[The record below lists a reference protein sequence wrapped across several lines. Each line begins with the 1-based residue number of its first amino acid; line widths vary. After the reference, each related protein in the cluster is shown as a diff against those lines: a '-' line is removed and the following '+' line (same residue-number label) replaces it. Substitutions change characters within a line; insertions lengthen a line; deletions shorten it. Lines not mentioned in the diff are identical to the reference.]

1 MTTVSSTA
9 KHRRALHRIP
19 ELDHSL
25 PKTKGYIEA
34 ELTELGCEVF
44 SPFGCVVCG
53 YIDRG
58 AEHTIAFRADMD
70 ALPIGEKTGLS
81 FASEHKG
88 CMHACGHDGHMA
100 MVLELGRRLMEKNSL
115 RYNILLVFQPAE
127 ETTGGAKPICETGL
141 FEKYKVKAIFGLH
154 LWPGLK
160 AGSIAGLPG
169 PMMARSGEVTFTA
182 EGRSVH
188 LCKKETGLGALAAC
202 VDFYAK
208 AMELDKR
215 LPADVCRLM
224 GFGRMEAGS
233 VRNAT
238 AASAV
243 LEGSLRALEDK
254 VFFGLRDGLSD
265 ICENVALSSGCKTSL
280 RFSEGYPPVNNPLD
294 MFDKASKLFNIDLLP
309 EPTMISEDFSWYQ
322 RHIPGLFLLLGC
334 GPAPELH
341 SADFNFDES
350 VLETGVSYFE
360 AMAEGTEW

>member
-1 MTTVSSTA
+1 MTTLTSMA

-34 ELTELGCEVF
+34 ELAELGFDVF
-44 SPFGCVVCG
+44 SPFDCAVCG
-53 YIDRG
+53 YLDRG
-58 AEHTIAFRADMD
+58 GESTIAFRADMD
-70 ALPIGEKTGLS
+70 ALPICEKTGLP
-81 FASEHKG
+81 FASVHKG

-100 MVLELGRRLMEKNSL
+100 MVLELGRRLAEKDSL
-115 RYNILLVFQPAE
+115 RYNILLIFQPAE

-141 FEKYKVKAIFGLH
+141 LERYKVRAIFGLH
-154 LWPGLK
+154 LWPSLE

-188 LCKKETGLGALAAC
+188 LCKRETGLDALAAC
-202 VDFYAK
+202 VEFYSR
-208 AMELDKR
+208 AMELEKA
-215 LPADVCRLM
+215 LPADEVRLM
-224 GFGRMEAGS
+224 GFGHMEAGS

-238 AASAV
+238 AANAV
-243 LEGSLRALEDK
+243 LEGSLRALDDE
-254 VFFGLRDGLSD
+254 VFFRLRDGLVD
-265 ICENVALSSGCKTSL
+265 ICEKVALSSGCQTSV
-280 RFSEGYPPVNNPLD
+280 RFSEGYPPVNNPSD
-294 MFDKASKLFNIDLLP
+294 MFDKASGLFHIEKMP

-322 RHIPGLFLLLGC
+322 RYIPGLFLLLGC

-350 VLETGVSYFE
+350 VLETGVRFFE
-360 AMAEGTEW
+360 AMAEGAEW